1 MNSEWPQRAVLRA
14 ASLLAPGDQRAEWM
28 EEWRS
33 ELWYVPRCRAMVFA
47 LGAFRD
53 ALWLRRHQSKAD
65 RLSRVKRS
73 GTHLESPLSCLAL
86 LATLAAA
93 SLFIA
98 VRLERMLPFPEDHGA
113 PSLRAAGTIL
123 LFFLPLATVA
133 FTIAYSSPMPQ
144 PRKLRGWIFLGLKI
158 ALALPIL
165 QGGVLAMIVVAP
177 GAMGL
182 SMITASVLLFRWVF
196 ADQQRRCPEC
206 LQLLTK
212 PVRIGTP
219 SQTFLE
225 WYGGESVCA
234 RGHGILH
241 VPEISCTHSR
251 KAQWLRLDD
260 SWSGLFAKGG
270 GR

>member
-14 ASLLAPGDQRAEWM
+14 ASLLAPGDRRAEWM

-33 ELWYVPRCRAMVFA
+33 ELWYVPRRGATRFC

-53 ALWLRRHQSKAD
+53 ALWLRRNN
-65 RLSRVKRS
+65 LTRVKRT
-73 GTHLESPLSCLAL
+73 GIHLESPLSCLAL
-86 LATLAAA
+86 LAALAAV
-93 SLFIA
+93 SIFVA
-98 VRLERMLPFPEDHGA
+98 VRLERMLSFAEDHGA
-113 PSLRAAGTIL
+113 PSLRAAGMIL
-123 LFFLPLATVA
+123 LLFLPLASVA
-133 FTIAYSSPMPQ
+133 FTIAYRSPMPP

-158 ALALPIL
+158 ALVLPIL
-165 QGGVLAMIVVAP
+165 QGGVVALIVFAP
-177 GAMGL
+177 GLVGL
-182 SMITASVLLFRWVF
+182 SMIAASVLLFRWVF
-196 ADQQRRCPEC
+196 ADQQRRCPVC
-206 LQLLTK
+206 LRLLTK

-225 WYGGESVCA
+225 WYGGESVCS

>member
-1 MNSEWPQRAVLRA
+1 MNSEWPQYAVLRA
-14 ASLLAPGDQRAEWM
+14 ASLLAPSKQRAEWF

-33 ELWYVPRCRAMVFA
+33 ELWYIPRYRATLFC

-53 ALWLRRHQSKAD
+53 ALWLRRNNLDKVA
-65 RLSRVKRS
+65 RT
-73 GTHLESPLSCLAL
+73 GIHLESPLSCLAL
-86 LATLAAA
+86 LATLAAV

-98 VRLERMLPFPEDHGA
+98 VRLEKMLPFPEDHGA
-113 PSLRAAGTIL
+113 PSLRVAGTIL
-123 LFFLPLATVA
+123 LLFLPLATVA
-133 FTIAYSSPMPQ
+133 FTIAYRSPMPQ
-144 PRKLRGWIFLGLKI
+144 PSQLRGWIFLGLKI

-165 QGGVLAMIVVAP
+165 QGGVVAMIVLAP
-177 GAMGL
+177 GVMGF
-182 SMITASVLLFRWVF
+182 SIITASVLLFRWVF
-196 ADQQRRCPEC
+196 ADQQRRCPVC
-206 LQLLTK
+206 LRLLTK

-225 WYGGESVCA
+225 WYGGESVCS
-234 RGHGILH
+234 RGHGILQ

-260 SWSGLFAKGG
+260 SWSGLFT

>member
-1 MNSEWPQRAVLRA
+1 MKSEWPRYAVLRA
-14 ASLLAPGDQRAEWM
+14 ASLLAPSDQRSEWM

-33 ELWYVPRCRAMVFA
+33 ELWYIPRREATRFC

-53 ALWLRRHQSKAD
+53 ALWLRLNSPNPR
-65 RLSRVKRS
+65 KRT
-73 GTHLESPLSCLAL
+73 GNHLESPLSCLAL
-86 LATLAAA
+86 LATLAAV
-93 SLFIA
+93 SIFIA
-98 VRLERMLPFPEDHGA
+98 VRLEKMLPFPEDHGA

-123 LFFLPLATVA
+123 LVFLPLATVA
-133 FTIAYSSPMPQ
+133 FAIAYRSPMPQ
-144 PRKLRGWIFLGLKI
+144 PSKLRGWIFLGLKI
-158 ALALPIL
+158 ALLLPIL
-165 QGGVLAMIVVAP
+165 QGAVIAMIVFAP

-182 SMITASVLLFRWVF
+182 SIITASVLLFRWVF
-196 ADQQRRCPEC
+196 ADQQRRCPVC
-206 LQLLTK
+206 LRPLTK

-225 WYGGESVCA
+225 WYGGESVCS

-260 SWSGLFAKGG
+260 SWSGLFT

>member
-33 ELWYVPRCRAMVFA
+33 ELWYVPECRAMEFA

-53 ALWLRRHQSKAD
+53 ALWLR
-65 RLSRVKRS
+65 LNNPNSRKRT
-73 GTHLESPLSCLAL
+73 GIHLESPLSCLAL
-86 LATLAAA
+86 LATFAAM

-98 VRLERMLPFPEDHGA
+98 VRLEKMLPFPEDHGA

-133 FTIAYSSPMPQ
+133 FTIAYRTPMPQ

-158 ALALPIL
+158 ALVLPIL
-165 QGGVLAMIVVAP
+165 QGGVVALIVFAP
-177 GAMGL
+177 GLVGL

-196 ADQQRRCPEC
+196 ADQQRRCPVC
-206 LQLLTK
+206 LRLLTK

-225 WYGGESVCA
+225 WYGGESVCS